1 MFSDNEKYKKLIIR
15 VLQGEATTAEQQEA
29 GRWANM
35 SEENRRLYETYK
47 DLLLLTINDAH
58 SYNTDI
64 AWNKVKERINN
75 STGTVSTAKS
85 RLHAGRMVRFA
96 LPAVAA
102 MLLIAV
108 GIFSLIKRTPEMIK
122 YATTDKIAASQQL
135 PDGSNFSL
143 NAHSAIAYPEKF
155 NHNTREVSLT
165 GEAFFEVSHNPE
177 RPFIV
182 HARGMDIKVTGTSF
196 NVKTMNDGEFVIVS
210 VNTGNVVVY
219 PAGSGDNQSSHT
231 ALSAGEKAT
240 YNNQSRSI
248 VKGVNDD
255 LNLLSWKTGI
265 LIFRESRLT
274 DVLKSLEKKYNVT
287 FVVNNQEIYNQR
299 LTARFENESIVDV
312 MESLSLIF
320 NIRYEIKDKQV
331 NLK

>member
-1 MFSDNEKYKKLIIR
+1 MFSDNEKYKRLIIR

-29 GRWANM
+29 DRWASM
-35 SEENRRLYETYK
+35 SEDNRRLVETYK

-58 SYNTDI
+58 PYNTGV

-75 STGTVSTAKS
+75 STGVVSKTKS
-85 RLHAGRMVRFA
+85 RLHAGRIVRFA

-122 YATTDKIAASQQL
+122 YATTDKIAATQQL
-135 PDGSNFSL
+135 PDGSHFSL
-143 NAHSAIAYPEKF
+143 NAHSVINYPEKF
-155 NHNTREVSLT
+155 NKNTREVSLT

-182 HARGMDIKVTGTSF
+182 HVRGMDIKVTGTSF
-196 NVKTMNDGEFVIVS
+196 NVKTMNDGEFVVVS

-219 PAGSGDNQSSHT
+219 PAGSGENGALHT
-231 ALSAGEKAT
+231 ILSAGEKAT
-240 YNNQSRSI
+240 YNHQNRSI

-274 DVLKSLEKKYNVT
+274 DVFKSLEKKYNIT
-287 FVVNNQEIYNQR
+287 FVVNNPEIYNQR
-299 LTARFENESIVDV
+299 LTARFEDESLVDV
-312 MESLSLIF
+312 MESLTLIF
-320 NIRYEIKDKQV
+320 NIKYEIKDKQV
-331 NLK
+331 ILK

>member
-29 GRWANM
+29 ERWVNI
-35 SEENRRLYETYK
+35 SDENRRLFDTYK
-47 DLLLLTINDAH
+47 DLLLLTFNNAH
-58 SYNTDI
+58 SYNADH

-75 STGTVSTAKS
+75 STGTVASTKMH
-85 RLHAGRMVRFA
+85 LFTGRIIRFA

-108 GIFSLIKRTPEMIK
+108 GLFSLIKRTPEMIK
-122 YATTDKIAASQQL
+122 YATSDKIAASQQL
-135 PDGSNFSL
+135 PDGSQFSL
-143 NAHSAIAYPEKF
+143 NTHSVIAYPEKF
-155 NHNTREVSLT
+155 NHKTREVSLT

-182 HARGMDIKVTGTSF
+182 HAQGMDIKVTGTSF

-210 VNTGNVVVY
+210 VNTGNVLVY
-219 PAGSGDNQSSHT
+219 PSGSGENEALRT

-240 YNNQSRSI
+240 YNNQNRTI
-248 VKGVNDD
+248 VKGINDD

-274 DVLKSLEKKYNVT
+274 DVFKSLGKKYNVT
-287 FVVNNQEIYNQR
+287 FVINNPDIYNQR
-299 LTARFENESIVDV
+299 LTARFENDTLADV

-320 NIRYEIKDKQV
+320 GIKYEIKNKQV
-331 NLK
+331 FLK

>member
-29 GRWANM
+29 DRWINM
-35 SEENRRLYETYK
+35 SEENRRLFETYK
-47 DLLLLTINDAH
+47 DLLLLTFNDTH
-58 SYNTDI
+58 SYNIDN
-64 AWNKVKERINN
+64 AWNKVKERINK
-75 STGTVSTAKS
+75 STGAVAATKS
-85 RLHAGRMVRFA
+85 RLHPGRIIRFA

-102 MLLIAV
+102 MLLMAV
-108 GIFSLIKRTPEMIK
+108 GIFSLIKRTPEMIN
-122 YATTDKIAASQQL
+122 YTTKDKITASQLL
-135 PDGSNFSL
+135 PDGSHFSL
-143 NAHSAIAYPEKF
+143 NAHSFITYPEKF
-155 NHNTREVSLT
+155 NHKTREVSLT

-182 HARGMDIKVTGTSF
+182 HAQGMDIKVTGTSF
-196 NVKTMNDGEFVIVS
+196 NVKTMNDGEFVVVS

-219 PAGSGDNQSSHT
+219 PSGSGENEALHT

-240 YNNQSRSI
+240 YNNQNRSI
-248 VKGVNDD
+248 VKGINDD

-274 DVLKSLEKKYNVT
+274 DVFKSLEKKYNVT
-287 FVVNNQEIYNQR
+287 FVVNNPDVYNQR
-299 LTARFENESIVDV
+299 LTARFENESLVDV

-320 NIRYEIKDKQV
+320 SIKYEIKDKQV
-331 NLK
+331 VLK